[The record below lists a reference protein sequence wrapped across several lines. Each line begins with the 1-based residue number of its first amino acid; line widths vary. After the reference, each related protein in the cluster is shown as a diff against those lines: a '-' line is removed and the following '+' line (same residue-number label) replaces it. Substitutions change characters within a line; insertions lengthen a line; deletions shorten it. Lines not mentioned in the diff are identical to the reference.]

1 MGLIPSLKIWKGK
14 GQPLQEAYTI
24 HPTQRTI
31 QGTGHELPHRAFL
44 RVTRFLVSVT
54 RPFCGLTTLHA
65 SPAPDSTRRPHPP
78 VHRGNRGNTGS
89 PVVSLRCPLRL
100 VLPLSF
106 FPFHSFAPQFAARCR
121 RSLWSRAGGG
131 AAALRQAKPTSRS
144 SNSVP
149 SHGEIE
155 GSWSRYIRLNSY
167 SSQSWFEVW
176 IRDVEV
182 CGLRV
187 GLKL

>member
-1 MGLIPSLKIWKGK
+1 VGLIPSLKIWKGK

-89 PVVSLRCPLRL
+89 PVVSLSLSTEARASLVVLSLPFLCSPVCSKMQEEPLE
-100 VLPLSF
+100 S
-106 FPFHSFAPQFAARCR
+106 CR
-121 RSLWSRAGGG
+121 R
-131 AAALRQAKPTSRS
+131 RS
-144 SNSVP
+144 SSVAA
-149 SHGEIE
+149 
-155 GSWSRYIRLNSY
+155 
-167 SSQSWFEVW
+167 SQADLPE
-176 IRDVEV
+176 
-182 CGLRV
+182 L
-187 GLKL
+187 

>member
-78 VHRGNRGNTGS
+78 VHRGKPWKHRVTRRLSPLSTEARASLVVLSLPFLCS
-89 PVVSLRCPLRL
+89 PVCSKMQEEPLE
-100 VLPLSF
+100 S
-106 FPFHSFAPQFAARCR
+106 CR
-121 RSLWSRAGGG
+121 R
-131 AAALRQAKPTSRS
+131 RS
-144 SNSVP
+144 SSVAA
-149 SHGEIE
+149 
-155 GSWSRYIRLNSY
+155 
-167 SSQSWFEVW
+167 SQADLPE
-176 IRDVEV
+176 
-182 CGLRV
+182 L
-187 GLKL
+187 